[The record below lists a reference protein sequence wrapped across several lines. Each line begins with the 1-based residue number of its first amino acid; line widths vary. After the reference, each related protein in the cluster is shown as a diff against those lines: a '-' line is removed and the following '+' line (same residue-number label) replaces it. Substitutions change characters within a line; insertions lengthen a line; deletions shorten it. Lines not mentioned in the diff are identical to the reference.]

1 MLYACI
7 IYLSIRC
14 YDSFWQGSLE
24 DDMGTTGGTQDSF
37 NISEL
42 SFLFTSEH

>member
-14 YDSFWQGSLE
+14 YDSFWQGLE
-24 DDMGTTGGTQDSF
+24 DDMDTTGGTQDSF